1 MCHLTLKRPC
11 ALGRLIMNES
21 CRTNLLPLKHC
32 CIEVF
37 IVLSNKEISG
47 KCILPAGNQRYSLLI
62 IRSLELTKL
71 SDLKKNKPKMAYSRD
86 AFPRD

>member
-1 MCHLTLKRPC
+1 MHSLV
-11 ALGRLIMNES
+11 GRLIMNES
-21 CRTNLLPLKHC
+21 CRNNLLPLKHC

-71 SDLKKNKPKMAYSRD
+71 SDLKKIKLEENFGLKRP
-86 AFPRD
+86 FG